1 MPVEAAVHF
10 LNIDLLLVG
19 QFDRRPLLASL
30 RDHVFVLHD
39 DAKFEDKDCLI
50 LEVLAPGLDLTA
62 TLARLLRWAQRLSPG
77 ARRSWAAASRRVFDI
92 GIQAGLK
99 PNDSH
104 WSVPHEQVS
113 ALARLRAEVTFTV
126 YGAKLETR
134 VAAPRPAR
142 RRKPSAPVKRPTRSR
157 P

>member
-1 MPVEAAVHF
+1 MAVEADVHF

-19 QFDRRPLLASL
+19 RFDRRPLLASL
-30 RDHVFVLHD
+30 RDDVFVLHD
-39 DAKFEDKDCLI
+39 DAKFEGEDCLV
-50 LEVLAPGLDLTA
+50 LEVLAPGLDLSA
-62 TLARLLRWAQRLSPG
+62 TLARLLKWVQRLPPV

-92 GIQAGLK
+92 GIQAGLE

-104 WSVPHEQVS
+104 WTVPHEQIA
-113 ALARLRAEVTFTV
+113 ALARLRAEVMFTV

-134 VAAPRPAR
+134 VAAPRSAR
-142 RRKPSAPVKRPTRSR
+142 RRKPSVPAERPTRSR